1 MPGRLLPFTETSVIL
16 NKPFLVRKPRTL
28 SSLRV
33 YLIAFGLL
41 WALLL
46 VLPGEVS
53 AQVPLDSNRVAR
65 ERLFERMLGYGA
77 TVEMLT
83 APYSIEESVR
93 FVMLRQEKT
102 ASKCDHTLY
111 VFKPSQAPQYYVK
124 KFTVTSWED
133 TVLVESPLVPLSAQ
147 HSADLDRLFRQA
159 SRIVLLPYSVHF
171 SPLSQA
177 KYKEKDLERKDYWQ
191 VAFLQRSPYRP
202 AFSRWGQENSLNKD
216 PINKG
221 IGLAWRKKRTL
232 HRLRRILR
240 EFTSCP

>member
-1 MPGRLLPFTETSVIL
+1 MD
-16 NKPFLVRKPRTL
+16 KPFLVRKPPTPA
-28 SSLRV
+28 SFRV
-33 YLIAFGLL
+33 YLIAFGFL

-46 VLPGEVS
+46 VLPGEAS

-77 TVEMLT
+77 MVETLT

-93 FVMLRQEKT
+93 FVKLRQEKT
-102 ASKCDHTLY
+102 TSKCDYTLY

-124 KFTVTSWED
+124 KFTETSLEG
-133 TVLVESPLVPLSAQ
+133 TLLVESPLVPLSAQ
-147 HSADLDRLFRQA
+147 RSAELDRLFQQA

-191 VAFLQRSPYRP
+191 VAFLQRTPYHP
-202 AFSRWGQENSLNKD
+202 SFSRWGQENPFNKD

-221 IGLAWRKKRTL
+221 IVLAWRKKRAL
-232 HRLRRILR
+232 HKLRRILR